1 MKQKH
6 NNKVI
11 PNTDVTVKEF
21 KKLIYDKFKVY
32 PIMRMNYLKNQFELH
47 NAFYDNVSITKSKLI
62 SFCKKLGINYELGY
76 TSEFY
81 SEGII
86 IKLN

>member
-1 MKQKH
+1 
-6 NNKVI
+6 
-11 PNTDVTVKEF
+11 
-21 KKLIYDKFKVY
+21 
-32 PIMRMNYLKNQFELH
+32 MNYLKNQFELH
-47 NAFYDNVSITKSKLI
+47 NTFYDDVSITKSKLI